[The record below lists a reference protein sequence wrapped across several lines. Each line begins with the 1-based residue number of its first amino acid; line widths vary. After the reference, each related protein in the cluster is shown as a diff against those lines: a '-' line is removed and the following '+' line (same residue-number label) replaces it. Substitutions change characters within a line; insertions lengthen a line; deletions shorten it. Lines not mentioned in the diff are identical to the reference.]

1 MWAGNAAADPPPAP
15 TVVVVQPQGYGQPP
29 PGYGQ
34 PPPGYGQPP
43 QGYAPPGYGPP
54 PQGYAQPGYGQ
65 LPPGAYYAPAPGATA
80 PQGPR
85 ILDYEEG
92 DNIPAGYRT
101 GTRVRTGLVIGGAV
115 SLGVGYLFTIM
126 VAGIGQLASNISDS
140 SKDFGPLL
148 IPVVGPFIGIGTTHA
163 STGGGF
169 GLGFLGVVQTA
180 GLGMLIGGI
189 AAPKTVL
196 IRNDIA
202 GVKFNVI
209 PQLGPTSAGMG
220 MVGSF

>member
-1 MWAGNAAADPPPAP
+1 MWAGNAAAADPPAAAP
-15 TVVVVQPQGYGQPP
+15 TVVVVQPGYGQPP

-34 PPPGYGQPP
+34 PPPGYAQPGYGQPP
-43 QGYAPPGYGPP
+43 P
-54 PQGYAQPGYGQ
+54 GYAQPGYG
-65 LPPGAYYAPAPGATA
+65 PPPAYYAPAPGGAA
-80 PQGPR
+80 AQGPR

-101 GTRVRTGLVIGGAV
+101 TTRVRKGLVIGGSV
-115 SLGVGYLFTIM
+115 TLGVGYLFTIM
-126 VAGIGQLASNISDS
+126 VAGIGQLASDISS
-140 SKDFGPLL
+140 STKDFGPLL
-148 IPVVGPFIGIGTTHA
+148 IPVVGPFIGIATTHA
-163 STGGGF
+163 STGGAF

-196 IRNDIA
+196 IRNDVA

-209 PQLGPTSAGMG
+209 PQLSPTSAGMG